1 MFFKRVTKT
10 MVPMNSTQGIAKE
23 KLKKKYQSSLKTL
36 TDLNVL
42 VAPLND

>member
-10 MVPMNSTQGIAKE
+10 MVPMNSTQGYRQRKVE
-23 KLKKKYQSSLKTL
+23 KKYQSSLKTL